1 MIINRIFYILTKIKC
16 ANPYLIKFSQI
27 SVPSKIKSSRFKII
41 SNKEAD
47 SWVNLSELNKVSD
60 SEQISSKQVSEW
72 LTAINNLK
80 NGHFVKI
87 DGDF

>member
-1 MIINRIFYILTKIKC
+1 
-16 ANPYLIKFSQI
+16 
-27 SVPSKIKSSRFKII
+27 
-41 SNKEAD
+41 
-47 SWVNLSELNKVSD
+47 LNKVSD